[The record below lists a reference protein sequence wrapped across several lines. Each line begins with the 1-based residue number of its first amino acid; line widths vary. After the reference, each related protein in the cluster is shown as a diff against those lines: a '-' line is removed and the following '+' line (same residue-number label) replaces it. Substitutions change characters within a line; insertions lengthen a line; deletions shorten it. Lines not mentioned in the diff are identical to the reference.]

1 MQAEPKE
8 RWYEDGLHFS
18 CHQCGNC
25 CTGPPGFVWVTDEE
39 VGAMAAF
46 LEITELEFRGRYAH
60 QDLGRWTLN
69 EVPSMHGYD
78 CVFLR
83 RDEQGKALC
92 SIYGA
97 RPTQCR
103 TWPFWPENLKNRRAW
118 RRAARHC
125 AGMTAGLND
134 SQNADQQHDKQQAG
148 PPNQG
153 KFFPIEEIRILRDKT
168 PDI

>member
-1 MQAEPKE
+1 MLQFRLMQAEPKPK
-8 RWYEDGLHFS
+8 WYEDGLNFS

-25 CTGPPGFVWVTDEE
+25 CTGPPGYVWLTDEE
-39 VGAMAAF
+39 VLKMAAF
-46 LEITELEFRGRYAH
+46 LEITELEFRGNYAH
-60 QDLGRWTLN
+60 KDLGRWTLN
-69 EVPSMHGYD
+69 EVASDYGYD

-92 SIYGA
+92 SVYGA
-97 RPTQCR
+97 RPVQCR

-125 AGMTAGLND
+125 AGMTAGLD
-134 SQNADQQHDKQQAG
+134 ADPQ
-148 PPNQG
+148 NQG